1 MQLKSAWKVLLLGLV
16 ALQHLELAAGSRIL
30 AAFFFPGKSHF
41 MMTNAMVR
49 ELVKRGHEVTF
60 LTPFSLAKE
69 NLGDNY
75 KEILIPQ
82 YDFWPTLLKM
92 TQAKSVLAM
101 TNVSTLT
108 FIRMCYVMGLEST
121 EFAFEQ
127 PEVLNLIDA
136 KDKVDKYDLLLAEQ
150 FFNEGALFLGHLY
163 QIPIVTIATF
173 GFANYLSPLV
183 GVMTPWSHVPHG
195 WKPYTPHMSLL
206 ERIDSVYTC
215 ALEDIVRTIW
225 HYPQQDALLQKHFA
239 HKFDS
244 VPSIKQLERNIS
256 AFLLN
261 TYMPLE
267 APRPVSFNMIQ
278 VGGLHIQKPKALPA
292 DMQKFL
298 DESKHGVIY
307 FSLGSQVRSADLPP
321 EKLKIFLDVFGSL
334 KQRILWKFEDE
345 KLPNLP
351 ANVMVKSWM
360 PQNDILAHPN
370 VKVFIA
376 HGGLFGTQEAV
387 YHGVPV
393 LGMPVYADQY
403 LNIKKGQAAG
413 FALGVDYRTVTEQ
426 ELRHSLTEL
435 LENPKYMDNMKRAS
449 KIFRNRPLDAM
460 DEAMFWIDYVI
471 EHRGA
476 PHLVSPG
483 LDLPWY
489 KFYLLDIIGL
499 ALAAILLPILGLLLF
514 CRKRKS
520 SAVKSA
526 KTKVKR
532 N

>member
-1 MQLKSAWKVLLLGLV
+1 QQLKSAWKLLLLGLV
-16 ALQHLELAAGSRIL
+16 ALHRLELAAGSRIL

-41 MMTNAMVR
+41 MMTNAIVR

-60 LTPFSLAKE
+60 VTPFSMENE
-69 NLGDNY
+69 NLGENY
-75 KEILIPQ
+75 KEILIPP
-82 YDFWPTLLKM
+82 YNIWPTLLEI
-92 TQAKSVLAM
+92 TQAKSVFDM
-101 TNVSTLT
+101 KDVSTLT
-108 FIRMCYVMGLEST
+108 YVRLCFVMGLEST
-121 EFAFEQ
+121 EFAFKQ
-127 PEVLNLIDA
+127 PEVMKLIDE
-136 KDKVDKYDLLLAEQ
+136 KDKVGKYDLLLAEQ
-150 FFNEGALFLGHLY
+150 YYNEGALFLGHLY
-163 QIPIVTIATF
+163 QIPIVTVSTLAI
-173 GFANYLSPLV
+173 GNYLSGLV
-183 GVMTPWSHVPHG
+183 GTVTPWSHVPHG
-195 WKPYTPHMSLL
+195 WKPYMDHMLL
-206 ERIDSVYTC
+206 MERIDSVFTC
-215 ALEDIVRTIW
+215 AIEEIMRTFW
-225 HYPQQDALLQKHFA
+225 YYPRQDAMMQQLFA

-256 AFLLN
+256 ALLLN

-278 VGGLHIQKPKALPA
+278 VGGLHIQKPQPLPA

-298 DESKHGVIY
+298 DEAKHGAIY
-307 FSLGSQVRSADLPP
+307 FSLGTQVRSADFPP

-334 KQRILWKFEDE
+334 KQRVLWKFENE

-351 ANVMVKSWM
+351 ANVMVQKWM
-360 PQNDILAHPN
+360 PQNDVLTHPN

-393 LGMPVYADQY
+393 LGMPVYADQN
-403 LNIKKGQAAG
+403 LNIKKGQSAG

-435 LENPKYMDNMKRAS
+435 LENPKYRENMKRAS
-449 KIFRNRPLDAM
+449 KIFRNRPLEAM

-476 PHLVSPG
+476 PHMVSAG

-489 KFYLLDIIGL
+489 QFYLLDIVAL
-499 ALAAILLPILGLLLF
+499 ALAAILLPIVGLCLL
-514 CRKRKS
+514 CRKGKPS
-520 SAVKSA
+520 
-526 KTKVKR
+526 VKR
-532 N
+532 GKAKDKRN